1 MGAPET
7 KRERNGVSMG
17 NLGGRRRRELGR
29 GAEGSN
35 EGEKGQGGKGK
46 LEKERETMPAKIK
59 KKNMRRKEMEEEG

>member
-7 KRERNGVSMG
+7 KRERNSVSVG

-35 EGEKGQGGKGK
+35 EGEKGQGRKGK
-46 LEKERETMPAKIK
+46 LEKERETMQQK
-59 KKNMRRKEMEEEG
+59 